1 MYVICFYIHM
11 LHLKTGT
18 CGDNKFEPSLA
29 KPAKL
34 VSLLFWLI
42 LEKWFLMV
50 VDSKKLEFMRILEL

>member
-1 MYVICFYIHM
+1 M